1 MSSPLVSPALWV
13 EVHLPVELAGGC
25 LARAVALVQ
34 AERAARDL
42 ARQQGQPVGI
52 LVRWLAAAGPA
63 PVPTADS
70 PGTRSPGLYVLNRH
84 LLLSELRL
92 EPDTPANRLALA
104 ARLEQ
109 LLSAGPERAPAIKR
123 FLPQG
128 EETLQAGLERLW
140 RGYFPA
146 VVFADPGQRE
156 LPEAA
161 VLARFG
167 MAPQAQPL
175 PRVWLLSS
183 ATLRALERLG
193 LNVEAALGEPLLEL
207 QKSPNSPLPAVI
219 PELRNL
225 GKQWRQTL
233 LDLRAPL
240 AELDRGL
247 SVQARRA
254 AAAAEELLEALARRG
269 ERLHKNQSGT
279 RHRHQRRA
287 ANALWPLGQPQIE
300 ILSCLQFAAIY
311 GSRWLETLRQG
322 LPEIGAEPR
331 GLVLD
336 AEHNGEIPRQVA
348 SGLDC

>member
-1 MSSPLVSPALWV
+1 MSAPVASPALWV

-42 ARQQGQPVGI
+42 AQKQGQPVGV
-52 LVRWLAAAGPA
+52 LVRWLPA
-63 PVPTADS
+63 PGVPAEV
-70 PGTRSPGLYVLNRH
+70 GLAARSPGLFVLNRH

-92 EPDTPANRLALA
+92 EPDTPANRQALA

-128 EETLQAGLERLW
+128 QESLQAALERLW
-140 RGYFPA
+140 RGYFPEL
-146 VVFADPGQRE
+146 VFAAPGQPE
-156 LPEAA
+156 LPASA
-161 VLARFG
+161 LLARFG
-167 MAPQAQPL
+167 TAPEAQPL

-193 LNVEAALGEPLLEL
+193 LSVEAALREPLLEL
-207 QKSPNSPLPAVI
+207 KKAPNAPLPAVI
-219 PELRNL
+219 GELRHL

-247 SVQARRA
+247 SVQARRS

-269 ERLHKNQSGT
+269 ERLHHNQSGT

-311 GSRWLETLRQG
+311 GSRWLEALRQG

-336 AEHNGEIPRQVA
+336 AEHNGEIQRQAA
-348 SGLDC
+348 SALDR